1 MGAILLENG
10 DIERPI
16 RAETGGTIG
25 DAMETITKEHP
36 DYAEELAAIQA
47 PPVDMRKLDI

>member
-1 MGAILLENG
+1 MRAILLENG

-25 DAMETITKEHP
+25 DAMETITKDHP
-36 DYAEELAAIQA
+36 DYAEELAGIKA
-47 PPVDMRKLDI
+47 PPVDMRKFDS